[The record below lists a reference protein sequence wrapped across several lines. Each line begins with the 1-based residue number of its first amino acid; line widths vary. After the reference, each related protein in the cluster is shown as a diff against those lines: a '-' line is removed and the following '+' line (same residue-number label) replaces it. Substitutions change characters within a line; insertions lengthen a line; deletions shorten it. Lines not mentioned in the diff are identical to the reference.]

1 MASKRILKKSIH
13 KVCGDIA
20 TECRIACEVY
30 DDMDKARMAQ
40 IIRKVA
46 ELQIQALKRVSIVFD
61 KSAIAFGSKQEY
73 TAARRKYFKQSFH
86 ANISAFNQG
95 VLDII
100 SEMNATLTPQ
110 QKAANV
116 KALAGK

>member
-30 DDMDKARMAQ
+30 DDMDKARMAR
-40 IIRKVA
+40 IIRNVA
-46 ELQIQALKRVSIVFD
+46 ELQIQALRRASVVFD
-61 KSAIAFGSKQEY
+61 KSVTAFGSKREY

-95 VLDII
+95 VLEII
-100 SEMNATLTPQ
+100 TEMNATLTPE

-116 KALAGK
+116 KALSGE